1 MNSFNSKEPKWEA
14 DRRIPDKGEFGRPL
28 IGLVLHM
35 QVKATLIQP
44 ADPLYPRQLE
54 NAFDRNRLPAIAAAG
69 NLDIL
74 QGRMLGLFCSKEC
87 PGDVILRTYDLI
99 RALRD
104 AGIPIIGGF
113 HSPMEKECL
122 SLLVRGVVPFLISP
136 ARSLEGMRLP
146 SAWKKPLDEGRLLV
160 LSPFS
165 SKHRRVTAD
174 RSQTRNL
181 LIAALSGQILV
192 AYAGQGSKTEHLC
205 RQAIS
210 WGTPLWTPASKE
222 NEHLLAMG
230 ARPLKL
236 EDAPAL
242 AANWPGEEK

>member
-1 MNSFNSKEPKWEA
+1 
-14 DRRIPDKGEFGRPL
+14 
-28 IGLVLHM
+28 
-35 QVKATLIQP
+35 
-44 ADPLYPRQLE
+44 LE
-54 NAFDRNRLPAIAAAG
+54 NAFDHNHLPVIATTG
-69 NLDIL
+69 NLDLL
-74 QGRMLGLFCSKEC
+74 QGRMLGMFCSKEC
-87 PGDVILRTYDLI
+87 PGDVILRTYDLV

-104 AGIPIIGGF
+104 SGVPIIGGF

-122 SLLVRGVVPFLISP
+122 TLLVRGVEPFLICP

-165 SKHRRVTAD
+165 NNHRRVTAD
-174 RSQTRNL
+174 RSQTRNYF
-181 LIAALSGQILV
+181 IAALAGQILV

-205 RQAIS
+205 RQAIT
-210 WGTPLWTPASKE
+210 WRKPLWTPASKE
-222 NEHLLAMG
+222 NEHMLAMG

-236 EDAPAL
+236 EDAPTL